1 MPAIGSIYGAMDK
14 AKKEIAANLGNEEG
28 AYKEIWK
35 IIDEKWEFQLHIH
48 LQNIFLKKKALKD
61 DDKPLVNEYVPS
73 DDEWMVGEDVVEGT
87 STDVDMSQP
96 SGSHQVGEKRKR
108 NTNK

>member
-1 MPAIGSIYGAMDK
+1 MYN
-14 AKKEIAANLGNEEG
+14 KK
-28 AYKEIWK
+28 
-35 IIDEKWEFQLHIH
+35 
-48 LQNIFLKKKALKD
+48 LQNRFLKKKALTD
-61 DDKPLVNEYVPS
+61 DDEPLVTEYVPS

-108 NTNK
+108 NTSK